1 MNEVERTLVLQ
12 DIEDILEWLADW
24 HGPPP
29 PEERQGA
36 AERILERVLQG
47 VAKGLRDQWQNT
59 SEKAGK
65 PGFLG
70 STSLPAGKTCP
81 FDFNGLASGAD
92 IKSA

>member
-1 MNEVERTLVLQ
+1 MNEVERTRVLQ
-12 DIEDILEWLADW
+12 DIEDILEGLAEW
-24 HGPPP
+24 RGRPP
-29 PEERQGA
+29 PEERQDA
-36 AERILERVLQG
+36 AERILERVLEG
-47 VAKGLRDQWQNT
+47 VAKHIRDQWQNP

-70 STSLPAGKTCP
+70 STALPAGKTCP